1 MGTWIKHYSI
11 VSPDKS
17 SHSNNFFRFHAKY
30 LVRSKSSIYI
40 NNILCTQAAWII
52 WRRIIR
58 LMWCW
63 SSSSGLPSIIAYY
76 YCTDGIFFSF
86 GLFCLHVY
94 TDPGKPR
101 VIYSWI
107 ENKPDKTYYS
117 LAINGHTIYRI
128 NYPEKLFK
136 WYHVCQSWNGHSGE
150 WQLWI
155 NSERVGRGFYNLVSS
170 AALICNTWGSFR
182 LLYCVRVTAVERN

>member
-1 MGTWIKHYSI
+1 LRAYRVFHCKHNAHYPYKRYYFFLLHSSFCF
-11 VSPDKS
+11 VSV
-17 SHSNNFFRFHAKY
+17 H
-30 LVRSKSSIYI
+30 
-40 NNILCTQAAWII
+40 
-52 WRRIIR
+52 
-58 LMWCW
+58 
-63 SSSSGLPSIIAYY
+63 
-76 YCTDGIFFSF
+76 
-86 GLFCLHVY
+86 

-136 WYHVCQSWNGHSGE
+136 WYHVCQSWNGHTGE

-155 NSERVGRGFYNLVSS
+155 NSERVGRGFYNLVCYNMGVGRYRCLYIKRSS
-170 AALICNTWGSFR
+170 NGCGGNKKKKTDEKKLHSR
-182 LLYCVRVTAVERN
+182 RS